1 VSPLTLSCVVFAVV
15 VSAIFAGMLLRR
27 LLPEDHLSDDS
38 KEVIRLAAGLTAT
51 INALVLS
58 LLASAKGSFGT
69 QSGYAR
75 QVTASPILL
84 DRILARYGAETRG
97 VREELRQSLERV
109 AHRFGAKA
117 VRNSIVPFRATIGK
131 QLAPQNDMQRSLKTW
146 SMEINAQLVNS
157 RLLFSMGLPPVGSA
171 DVRL

>member
-1 VSPLTLSCVVFAVV
+1 MT
-15 VSAIFAGMLLRR
+15 RR
-27 LLPEDHLSDDS
+27 RSFGWARGSLPPST
-38 KEVIRLAAGLTAT
+38 RL
-51 INALVLS
+51 LS
-58 LLASAKGSFGT
+58 LLIASAKGSFET
-69 QSGYAR
+69 QSGYVR
-75 QVTASPILL
+75 QMIVGVIRL

-146 SMEINAQLVNS
+146 AMEINAQLVNS